1 MFAAMIRRIAE
12 SASLV
17 VMRLATLQFARDRD
31 HIDDAGQDFLITRDG
46 WLA

>member
-1 MFAAMIRRIAE
+1 MIRRIAE

-17 VMRLATLQFARDRD
+17 VMRLATSQFAEDRC
-31 HIDDAGQDFLITRDG
+31 HVDDAGQDFLIARDG